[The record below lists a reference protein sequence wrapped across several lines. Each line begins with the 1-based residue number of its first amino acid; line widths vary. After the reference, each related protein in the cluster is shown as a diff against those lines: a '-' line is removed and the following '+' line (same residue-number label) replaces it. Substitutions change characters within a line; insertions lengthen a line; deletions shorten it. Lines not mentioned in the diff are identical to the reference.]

1 VRNNFAGDE
10 ALKFLYEKY
19 LEDREKSGKKVSFH
33 KWLKARGILSPDAEQ
48 MIRQNEVSLSDEG
61 YEDEEKS

>member
-1 VRNNFAGDE
+1 MRNNFAGDA
-10 ALKFLYEKY
+10 ALKFMYDKY

-48 MIRQNEVSLSDEG
+48 MIRQNEMPFAEEG
-61 YEDEEKS
+61 YEDGENL